1 MHAFHIIQSF
11 LRDQV
16 PSMHAK
22 RRDCL
27 ARLGE
32 AARIG
37 GLGVVK
43 LAKGLATKTTLRH
56 RIKGCDRLL
65 SNPHVARE
73 RVSVYE
79 ALAHQLLASRRH
91 IGIVVDWSELRK
103 DGSMHLL
110 RASALVK
117 GRTFTLYEEVHP
129 QKKLASPAVHRAF
142 MKTLKRILP
151 PDCEPV
157 IITDAGFRAPWF
169 KMLNKLGL
177 AWVGRIRNRDM
188 VCHQTDAAWSGCKT
202 LYAKAK
208 TKACDLGAFLYTRSN
223 PTACRL
229 VMIKHQRKGRHAKTK
244 LGKPCRSRKSKRS
257 QVAQTEP
264 WLLAVSPSLGAI
276 SADQVVQLY
285 AGRMQIEQTFRD
297 LKNAQWGLGLSTCQ
311 TSAAGRL
318 NALNL
323 IGALVTYALWLIG
336 LALRRAG
343 HNVGYGSRLKAAT
356 TLSLLSL
363 AMYWMRQ
370 PKMPPITRRQFVEA
384 LAELI
389 SMVPCYEK

>member
-1 MHAFHIIQSF
+1 MHAFNIIHSF
-11 LRDQV
+11 LRDQI

-27 ARLGE
+27 ARMSE

-43 LAKGLATKTTLRH
+43 MGKGLRSEAKLRH
-56 RIKGCDRLL
+56 RIKCSDRLL
-65 SNPHVARE
+65 SNPHLSRE
-73 RVSVYE
+73 RESVYK
-79 ALAHQLLASRRH
+79 ALAHQLLASRH
-91 IGIVVDWSELRK
+91 HVGIVVDWSELRK
-103 DGSMHLL
+103 NGSMHLL

-117 GRTFTLYEEVHP
+117 GRTFTLYDEVHP
-129 QKKLASPAVHRAF
+129 QKKLASPAVHKAF
-142 MKTLKRILP
+142 MQTLKRILP
-151 PDCEPV
+151 PGCEPV

-177 AWVGRIRNRDM
+177 AWIGRIRNRDM
-188 VCHQTDAAWSGCKT
+188 VCHQSDAAWSGCKT
-202 LYAKAK
+202 LYARAKA
-208 TKACDLGAFLYTRSN
+208 KACDLGDFHYTRSN

-229 VMIKHQRKGRHAKTK
+229 VMIRNKCKGRHAKTK
-244 LGKPCRSRKSKRS
+244 FGKPCRSRKSKRS

-264 WLLAVSPSLGAI
+264 WLLAVSPSLAGI

-311 TSAAGRL
+311 TRAAMRL

-323 IGALVTYALWLIG
+323 IGALLTYALWLIG

-343 HNVGYGSRLKAAT
+343 HNVTYGSRSKAST

-363 AMYWMRQ
+363 ALYWMGQ
-370 PKMPPITRRQFVEA
+370 PTMPTITRRQLTEA

>member
-11 LRDQV
+11 LRAQL

-27 ARLGE
+27 ARMGE
-32 AARIG
+32 AARIY

-43 LAKGLATKTTLRH
+43 MAKGLASESKLKH
-56 RIKGCDRLL
+56 RIKCSDRLL
-65 SNPHVARE
+65 SNPHVSRE

-79 ALAHQLLASRRH
+79 ALAQQLLASCSRV
-91 IGIVVDWSELRK
+91 GIVVDWSELRT

-117 GRTFTLYEEVHP
+117 GRTFTLYEEVHH
-129 QKKLASPAVHRAF
+129 QKKLASPVVHKSF

-151 PDCEPV
+151 PGCEPV

-169 KMLNKLGL
+169 KMLNMLGL

-188 VCHQTDAAWSGCKT
+188 VCHQSDSAWVGCKT
-202 LYAKAK
+202 LYSKAE
-208 TKACDLGAFLYTRSN
+208 TKACDLGAFRYTRSN

-229 VMIKHQRKGRHAKTK
+229 VMIKHHRKGRHAKTK
-244 LGKPCRSRKSKRS
+244 LGRLCRSGKSKRS

-264 WLLAVSPSLGAI
+264 WLLAVSPTLSEV
-276 SADQVVQLY
+276 SADQLVKLY

-297 LKNAQWGLGLSTCQ
+297 LKNAQWGLGLSTSQ
-311 TSAAGRL
+311 TRAAARL

-323 IGALVTYALWLIG
+323 IGALLTYALWLIG

-343 HNVGYGSRLKAAT
+343 HNVGYGSPTKAAT
-356 TLSLLSL
+356 TLSILSL
-363 AMYWMRQ
+363 AIYWMGQ
-370 PKMPPITRRQFVEA
+370 PKMPPITRRQLTEA
-384 LAELI
+384 LAEFI

>member
-27 ARLGE
+27 ARMGE

-43 LAKGLATKTTLRH
+43 MGKGLASKAKLRH
-56 RIKGCDRLL
+56 RIKSSDRLL
-65 SNPHVARE
+65 SNPHVSQE

-79 ALAHQLLASRRH
+79 ALAHQLLVSCRH
-91 IGIVVDWSELRK
+91 IGIVVDWSEWRT

-129 QKKLASPAVHRAF
+129 QRKLASPAVHRAF
-142 MKTLKRILP
+142 MKTLKRIVP
-151 PDCEPV
+151 PECKPI

-177 AWVGRIRNRDM
+177 NWVGRIRNRDM
-188 VCHQTDAAWSGCKT
+188 VCHQSNAAWSGCKS
-202 LYAKAK
+202 LYARAK
-208 TKACDLGAFLYTRSN
+208 TKACDLGDYRYTRSN

-229 VMIKHQRKGRHAKTK
+229 VMIKHHHKGRHAKTK

-264 WLLAVSPSLGAI
+264 WLLAVSPSLEGI

-297 LKNAQWGLGLSTCQ
+297 LKNAQYGLGLSTSQ
-311 TSAAGRL
+311 TRAAVRL

-323 IGALVTYALWLIG
+323 IGALLTYALWLIG

-343 HNVGYGSRLKAAT
+343 HNVGYGSRVKAAT
-356 TLSLLSL
+356 TLSILSL
-363 AMYWMRQ
+363 ASYWLGQ
-370 PKMPPITRRQFVEA
+370 PKIPPITKRQLIEA
-384 LAELI
+384 LAEFI
-389 SMVPCYEK
+389 SMVPSYEK